1 MAATLGT
8 LTLDLVARIS
18 EFNRNMESA
27 SRTVQRASTQMNDAI
42 TSTGNALKYLL
53 AMSGT
58 YLSLTGLID
67 AADKY
72 TEISNRIKLVT
83 ASQAEFTNAME
94 ATFRV
99 AQDTRQSWEQT
110 TMVYQRFMQVSAEM
124 GISQA
129 RIASVVE
136 TVNKAVAISGSSAQS
151 AEAAMMQ
158 FGQAIGSGVLRGEEF
173 NSVAEQAPGLLQAIA
188 KGLNVT
194 TAELRTMA
202 NNGKLTGGVLVKALE
217 AAKESTDTLFAAT
230 NATLGQA
237 FTNFSNQLKKFV
249 GELGQSTGFMQS
261 FGQAVIFVG
270 KHLELLGNLVGS
282 IAIYKLT
289 KMTIDGSQA
298 LVQYVKE
305 VKARRI
311 ADAEAA
317 AQAQSTIIMEAR
329 RAAAITIAAEHEAL
343 RAAAALEAART
354 DVVAKQ
360 TMVQAETALTTVRL
374 ANIKTQID
382 AEKARI
388 AAGNLSAEAEAR
400 AKAKIAALQKAEVTV
415 KNELKVHTQ
424 ALTAA
429 ENALTAALERQGAAQ
444 AALVTAR
451 TNQVVADRAATAS
464 SLRLG
469 GALAFVKSLLSPMS
483 IAITAATAAMFYF
496 TTQTSDA
503 TKELEFQGKSV
514 RELTEDYN
522 KLSTAKLLSE
532 MGKLATETDTLNA
545 KIEEAT
551 KALKKGSGIGF
562 FESLA
567 GSGRANLAKITASVD
582 GFLEVGSKAH
592 LSVAMLQE
600 DLQFKKIDNA
610 TIGRI
615 TNLAQAVVDLN
626 NDLNRVKTASELANA
641 QIGDM
646 SNSMDANKALLDTY
660 EKSLRVTVTSLE
672 EMSPAFDDMQQALER
687 YATQASLDVIQ
698 QNLLNKATK
707 DYKAETIT
715 ATDYLQTYLKVLG
728 TNTKMTEETK
738 NRYVELAK
746 THDNAKKVADDL
758 RKKISDLTAE
768 MGINTKTIEDNNA
781 ANIERN
787 KLLGEQKEKLDKLN
801 KSAKIDLLVAQAE
814 LDAKIAGQDEIG
826 VALAGKKAKLAAEN
840 AESAAD
846 NTEQHRQQVELLEK
860 QAELSRQ
867 SKAYDEAQQKQK
879 QAADEAERKRKQAAD
894 EAERK
899 RQQASDRAIRNGH
912 DIRMQYAT
920 SEAQLRMKFNA
931 EIAKLE
937 ASNLGAEKEKFRA
950 AIVGKFEAERLE
962 MVKNHNLRVNEYR
975 ITEEERIKYAYEA
988 DEKIIKARSDLSDGQ
1003 RKDELGHLK
1012 DQYNYDIAQMY
1023 IAEKERKLAANEYHM
1038 TELERIDARYKIEL
1052 DKIALL
1058 KGVNNTDRQEAAA
1071 AKVAEQIHLLGEKAK
1086 EAKQAVTELGEA
1098 YNAILNPQQA
1108 AKYDLYKSQK
1118 EEIIRLE
1125 QEHARQLEAIRLAEQ
1140 TDGISRLDEIAEAEQ
1155 LYRDTKLAQELALAK
1170 QLSDLKAKQRQED
1183 LDMVASQLSTAQGMW
1198 SSMTDMMK
1206 EAYGEQ
1212 SSTYKAMF
1220 AVQKAVA
1227 IAQATISAFGAYNN
1241 ALLNVPAPANI
1252 PVANMILGLGMAQV
1266 GMMTAMAINGF
1277 SKGGYTGNTGRSNVA
1292 GVVHGQ
1298 EYVLNADATKRI
1310 GVDNLNRLNSGQ
1322 SLGNGGNV
1330 AITVNVSDSGV
1341 KSSGDGEQQLL
1352 GQAIGNAVRAV
1363 IMQEKRQGGLLSR

>member
-83 ASQAEFTNAME
+83 SSQAEFTNAME

-188 KGLNVT
+188 KGLGVT
-194 TAELRTMA
+194 TAELRAMA
-202 NNGKLTGGVLVKALE
+202 NNGKLTGDVLIKSLE
-217 AAKESTDTLFAAT
+217 AAKDSTDKLFAAT

-249 GELGQSTGFMQS
+249 GELGQSTGVMQS
-261 FGQAVIFVG
+261 FGQAVIFAG
-270 KHLELLGNLVGS
+270 KHLETIGQVVGVV
-282 IAIYKLT
+282 AIYKLT

-298 LVQYVKE
+298 MLQYVKD
-305 VKARRI
+305 VKARR
-311 ADAEAA
+311 AAEAEAA
-317 AQAQSTIIMEAR
+317 VQTQSALIMEAR
-329 RAAAITIAAEHEAL
+329 KAAAVTEGAKEEIK
-343 RAAAALEAART
+343 RAAAALEAARA
-354 DVVAKQ
+354 DVAAKQ
-360 TMVQAETALTTVRL
+360 TMVQAETALTTAKL

-400 AKAKIAALQKAEVTV
+400 AKARIAALQKAEVTV
-415 KNELKVHTQ
+415 KKELKVHTQ

-429 ENALTAALERQGAAQ
+429 ENALTAALERQGIAQ
-444 AALVTAR
+444 AAVVTAR

-469 GALAFVKSLLSPMS
+469 GALAFVKSLLNPTS
-483 IAITAATAAMFYF
+483 IAITAATAALLYF
-496 TTQTSDA
+496 TTQSGEA
-503 TKELEFQGKSV
+503 TKELQFQGKSV

-532 MGKLATETDTLNA
+532 MGKLADESKALNVKLKEAKDTLYKSSGISFFEKLSGESRRLNDRFNFLIDKFVTTKQSAAALATELRNTGFSNDVVGQIYNA
-545 KIEEAT
+545 ALAYRTVQGDIGRVEAT
-551 KALKKGSGIGF
+551 
-562 FESLA
+562 
-567 GSGRANLAKITASVD
+567 
-582 GFLEVGSKAH
+582 
-592 LSVAMLQE
+592 M
-600 DLQFKKIDNA
+600 
-610 TIGRI
+610 
-615 TNLAQAVVDLN
+615 
-626 NDLNRVKTASELANA
+626 RVANA
-641 QIGDM
+641 SIGEM
-646 SNSMDANKALLDTY
+646 SDSMDANAAVLATY
-660 EKSLRVTVTSLE
+660 ETSLQDTIATLQ
-672 EMSPAFDDMQQALER
+672 EMEP
-687 YATQASLDVIQ
+687 
-698 QNLLNKATK
+698 ATK
-707 DYKAETIT
+707 DMLEELENYARIAKVDALTQGQLNT
-715 ATDYLQTYLKVLG
+715 AVARFKDGKISATEVLNTYIKVLG
-728 TNTKMTEETK
+728 TNSAMTEE
-738 NRYVELAK
+738 
-746 THDNAKKVADDL
+746 AKKKHLAFT
-758 RKKISDLTAE
+758 TAYD
-768 MGINTKTIEDNNA
+768 NSTKTVTSLRGKIEELRVTMGLSTKVIDEDTA
-781 ANIERN
+781 ARIRN
-787 KLLGEQKEKLDKLN
+787 EQAISKQKIALDKKNDSLRIELI
-801 KSAKIDLLVAQAE
+801 SSQAE
-814 LDAKIAGQDEIG
+814 LDAKLNGADEAGVTLAGQ
-826 VALAGKKAKLAAEN
+826 KAKLAAEN
-840 AESAAD
+840 AESAKAG
-846 NTEQHRQQVELLEK
+846 TKEYAQQVELLEK
-860 QAELSRQ
+860 QAEISRK
-867 SKAYDEAQQKQK
+867 SKAYDEARQKQK
-879 QAADEAERKRKQAAD
+879 QAADEAERKR
-894 EAERK
+894 
-899 RQQASDRAIRNGH
+899 QQAYDQSVRNGH

-920 SEAQLRMKFNA
+920 SEAQLRMKFTA

-937 ASNLGAEKEKFRA
+937 SSNLGAEKEKFRA

-962 MVKNHNLRVNEYR
+962 IEKNRLLRVNEYR
-975 ITEEERIKYAYEA
+975 LTEEERIKFAREA
-988 DEKIIKARSDLSDGQ
+988 DEKIIIARSDLTDMQ
-1003 RKDELGHLK
+1003 RKDELDHLK
-1012 DQYNYDIAQMY
+1012 DQYNYAIAQMH

-1038 TELERIDARYKIEL
+1038 TELERIDARYRIEL
-1052 DKIALL
+1052 DKISQLHEL
-1058 KGVNNTDRQEAAA
+1058 GDKGVKEATA

-1086 EAKQAVTELGEA
+1086 EAKQSVMELGA
-1098 YNAILNPQQA
+1098 SYAAILNPKQA
-1108 AKYDLYKSQK
+1108 AQYELYKSQK

-1125 QEHARQLEAIRLAEQ
+1125 QEHARQLEAIKLAEK
-1140 TDGISRLDEIAEAEQ
+1140 TDGVSRSNEIIAANQ
-1155 LYRDTKLAQELALAK
+1155 LFLDTKLAQEKAHAK
-1170 QLSDLKAKQRQED
+1170 QLGELKLKQRQDD
-1183 LDMVASQLSTAQGMW
+1183 LNMISSQLSTAQGMW
-1198 SSMTDMMK
+1198 DSMTNMMK

-1212 SSTYKAMF
+1212 SSSYRTMF
-1220 AVQKAVA
+1220 AIQKSFA
-1227 IAQATISAFGAYNN
+1227 IAQATINALGAYNN
-1241 ALLNVPAPANI
+1241 ALLNVPVPYNV
-1252 PVANMILGLGMAQV
+1252 PVANTILGLGMTQV
-1266 GMMTAMAINGF
+1266 GMMTAMAVNGF
-1277 SKGGYTGNTGRSNVA
+1277 SKGGYTGNAGRSNVA

-1322 SLGNGGNV
+1322 SLSNSGNV
-1330 AITVNVSDSGV
+1330 AINVNVSDSGV